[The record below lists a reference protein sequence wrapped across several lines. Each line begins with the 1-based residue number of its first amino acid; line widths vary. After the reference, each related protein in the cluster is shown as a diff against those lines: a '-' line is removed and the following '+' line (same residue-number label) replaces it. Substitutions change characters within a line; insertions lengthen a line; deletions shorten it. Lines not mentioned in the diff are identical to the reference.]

1 MASII
6 QLRRDTSTNWSNTNP
21 VLSSGE
27 IGIATDL
34 NQFKIGNGTSTW
46 SQLSYVNALPSGKL
60 SQFASTNSS
69 ELANVISDE
78 TGYGS
83 LVFANT
89 PTLITPVLGVA
100 SATSI
105 NKVSI
110 TEPATS
116 ATLTIADGKTLTASN
131 TLTFTG
137 TDSSS
142 VSFGAGGTVA
152 YTSNKLNSFASTS
165 SSELATVISD
175 ETGSGALV
183 FATSPTLVTPNIGVA
198 SGTSLQTTGDITV
211 GGNLIVNGTTT
222 TVNSTTVTVDDPIFT
237 LGGDSAPA
245 SDDNRDRGI
254 EFRWHDGASAK
265 LGFFGFDDST
275 GKLTFIPDATNTS
288 EVFSGTKGEIDAT
301 VDWSNISNKPDPV
314 ITLGGDLSGSVT
326 LTDLASGTLTA
337 TIAANSVE
345 LGTDTT
351 GNYVNDITAGSYII
365 KTGTAGEGWSPSI
378 AVDATDANT
387 ASKVVARDASG
398 NFSAGT
404 ITASLTGTASLATN
418 FDVEADDTT
427 NATHYLVFV
436 GGATGSQRPNSDT
449 DLYYNPSTNTLT
461 AGVISGTTGTF
472 SGNVTAADPTLS
484 THVATK
490 NYVDANS
497 AGLSPFL
504 LMGA

>member
-1 MASII
+1 MSSII
-6 QLRRDTSTNWSNTNP
+6 QLRRDTSTNWSSVNP
-21 VLSSGE
+21 VLSNGE

-34 NQFKIGNGTSTW
+34 SQLKIGNGVSTW
-46 SQLSYVNALPSGKL
+46 LQLSYINALPTGKL
-60 SQFASTNSS
+60 NQFAATNSS
-69 ELANVISDE
+69 ELANIISDE

-89 PTLITPVLGVA
+89 PTLITPILGVA
-100 SATSI
+100 TATSI
-105 NKVSI
+105 NKLSI
-110 TEPATS
+110 TSPTTA
-116 ATLTIADGKTLTASN
+116 ATLTINDGKTLIVNNTMTLISN
-131 TLTFTG
+131 E
-137 TDSSS
+137 SSS
-142 VSFGAGGTVA
+142 VSFGSGGTVA
-152 YTSNKLNSFASTS
+152 YVSDKLNTFASTT
-165 SSELATVISD
+165 SSELASIISD
-175 ETGSGALV
+175 ETGSGSLV
-183 FATSPTLVTPNIGVA
+183 FSNSPTLITPNLGNALA
-198 SGTSLQTTGDITV
+198 SSIETTGDLTV
-211 GGNLIVNGTTT
+211 GKNLIVSGSVTI
-222 TVNSTTVTVDDPIFT
+222 VNSTVVAIDDPIFT
-237 LGGDSAPA
+237 LGGDTDPSI
-245 SDDNRDRGI
+245 DDNKDRGI
-254 EFRWHDGASAK
+254 EFKWHNGSTAK

-275 GKLTFIPDATNTS
+275 GKLTFIPDAINS
-288 EVFSGTKGEIDAT
+288 AEIFSGTKGELDAT
-301 VDWSNISNKPDPV
+301 VDWSNISNKPGPV
-314 ITLGGDLSGSVT
+314 ITLSGDLSGSVT
-326 LTDLASGTLTA
+326 LTNLANGTLTA

-351 GNYVNDITAGSYII
+351 GNYVNDITAGSYIL
-365 KTGTAGEGWSPSI
+365 KTGTAGEGWAPSI
-378 AVDATDANT
+378 AVDATSTNT

-418 FDVEADDTT
+418 FDVEADNTT
-427 NATHYLVFV
+427 NSTHYLVFV

-461 AGVISGTTGTF
+461 AGVIAGTTGTF